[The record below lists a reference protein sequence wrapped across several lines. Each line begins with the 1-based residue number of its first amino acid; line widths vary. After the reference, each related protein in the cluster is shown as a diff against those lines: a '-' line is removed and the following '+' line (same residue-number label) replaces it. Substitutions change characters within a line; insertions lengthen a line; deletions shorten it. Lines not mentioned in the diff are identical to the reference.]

1 MNKNIYV
8 SQRNLT
14 LKLIFIDIL
23 KGLSDG
29 KELGF
34 RLFLKDLKSSYEKSI
49 LGYVWII
56 LPPFVTAGIWILLN
70 QQQIIKVTNTPMIYT
85 AYCVCGTTLW
95 SLFVES
101 VNKPLARYRGAIG
114 MMVKLNFPRES
125 LLVASFYD
133 LLFSIFIKTSIL
145 IPLLW
150 YLGYAPGL
158 HSILGILAMIVLVF
172 IGVSIGIFLTPFG
185 LMYNDVSR
193 IINLGLPF
201 FMFITPVVYPLANG
215 NIFSKLQNFNPISAW
230 LEYSR
235 SLFGNY
241 EVNSFAILSFWLF
254 ISFILIIFGLIIL
267 RITLPIIVERSGS

>member
-1 MNKNIYV
+1 MNKKTYTP
-8 SQRNLT
+8 QRNLT

-23 KGLSDG
+23 KGILEG

-49 LGYVWII
+49 LGYLWII

-85 AYCVCGTTLW
+85 AYCVCGTMLW

-133 LLFSIFIKTSIL
+133 LLFSIFIKMSIL

-158 HSILGILAMIVLVF
+158 HSILGIIAMIVLVF

-193 IINLGLPF
+193 IMSIGLPF
-201 FMFITPVVYPLANG
+201 FMYITPVVYPLVKG
-215 NIFSKLQNFNPISAW
+215 SVFSKLQIFNPISAW

-241 EVNSFAILSFWLF
+241 DVHSFNILFFWF
-254 ISFILIIFGLIIL
+254 FTSCILIILGLIIL

>member
-1 MNKNIYV
+1 MNKNVYTP
-8 SQRNLT
+8 QRNLS
-14 LKLIFIDIL
+14 LKLIFIDII
-23 KGLSDG
+23 KGVSDG

-34 RLFLKDLKSSYEKSI
+34 RLFLKDLKSNYEKSI

-70 QQQIIKVTNTPMIYT
+70 QQQIIEVTNTPMIYT

-133 LLFSIFIKTSIL
+133 LMFSILIKISIL

-150 YLGYAPGL
+150 YLGYPPGL
-158 HSILGILAMIVLVF
+158 NTIPGILAMVVLVF

-185 LMYNDVSR
+185 LMYNDVSK
-193 IINLGLPF
+193 IMSIGLPF
-201 FMFITPVVYPLANG
+201 FMYITPVVYPLTKG
-215 NIFSKLQNFNPISAW
+215 NIFSKLQIFNPISAW

-241 EVNSFAILSFWLF
+241 EVNLFTILFFWLF
-254 ISFILIIFGLIIL
+254 FSFILIVFGLIIL

>member
-1 MNKNIYV
+1 MNKNIYKP
-8 SQRNLT
+8 QRNLT
-14 LKLIFIDIL
+14 IKLIFIDIL
-23 KGLSDG
+23 KGISDG

-56 LPPFVTAGIWILLN
+56 LPPLVTAGIWILLN
-70 QQQIIKVTNTPMIYT
+70 HQQIITVTNAPMIYT
-85 AYCVCGTTLW
+85 AYCVCGTMLW

-133 LLFSIFIKTSIL
+133 LLFSILIKICIL

-150 YLGYAPGL
+150 YLGYAPGF

-185 LMYNDVSR
+185 LMYNDVSK
-193 IINLGLPF
+193 IMSIGLPF
-201 FMFITPVVYPLANG
+201 FMYITPVVYPLAQG
-215 NIFSKLQNFNPISAW
+215 NIFSTFQIFNPISAW

-241 EVNSFAILSFWLF
+241 EVNSFAILSFWVF

>member
-1 MNKNIYV
+1 LHVKKYTP
-8 SQRNLT
+8 QRELT
-14 LKLIFIDIL
+14 LKLIFLDIL
-23 KGLSDG
+23 KGISDG

-56 LPPFVTAGIWILLN
+56 LPPFVTAGIWVLLN
-70 QQQIIKVTNTPMIYT
+70 QQQIIKVTNTPMVYT
-85 AYCVCGTTLW
+85 AYCVCGTMLW

-133 LLFSIFIKTSIL
+133 LLFSIFIKTCIL

-150 YLGYAPGL
+150 YMGYSPGL
-158 HSILGILAMIVLVF
+158 NSIIAIIAMIVLVF
-172 IGVSIGIFLTPFG
+172 IGVSIGIFLTPLG
-185 LMYNDVSR
+185 LLYNDISR
-193 IINLGLPF
+193 IMSMGLPF
-201 FMFITPVVYPLANG
+201 LMYLTPVVYPLAKG
-215 NIFSKLQNFNPISAW
+215 SIFSKFQIVNPVSGW

-241 EVNSFAILSFWLF
+241 DVSVFNSLFFWF
-254 ISFILIIFGLIIL
+254 FFSFILMIFGLIIL
-267 RITLPIIVERSGS
+267 RITLPIIIERSGS

>member
-1 MNKNIYV
+1 MNKNTYTP
-8 SQRNLT
+8 QRNLT
-14 LKLIFIDIL
+14 FKLIFIDIL
-23 KGLSDG
+23 KGISDG

-56 LPPFVTAGIWILLN
+56 LPPLVTAGIWILLN
-70 QQQIIKVTNTPMIYT
+70 DQQIITVTNAPMIYT
-85 AYCVCGTTLW
+85 AYCVCGTMLW

-133 LLFSIFIKTSIL
+133 LLFSIFIKTCIL
-145 IPLLW
+145 IPILW
-150 YLGYAPGL
+150 YLGYAPGI
-158 HSILGILAMIVLVF
+158 HSIFAIFAMVVLVF
-172 IGVSIGIFLTPFG
+172 IGVSIGIFLTSFG
-185 LMYNDVSR
+185 LMYNDVSK
-193 IINLGLPF
+193 IMSMGLPF
-201 FMFITPVVYPLANG
+201 VMYITPVVYPLTKG
-215 NIFSKLQNFNPISAW
+215 NIFSKFQILNPVSAW

-235 SLFGNY
+235 SLFGSY
-241 EVNSFAILSFWLF
+241 EVSLLSSLILWFF
-254 ISFILIIFGLIIL
+254 ISVILLIFGLIIL

>member
-1 MNKNIYV
+1 MNKNIYTP
-8 SQRNLT
+8 QRNLT

-23 KGLSDG
+23 KGILDG

-70 QQQIIKVTNTPMIYT
+70 HQQIIKVTNTPMTYT

-133 LLFSIFIKTSIL
+133 LLYSVFIKISIL
-145 IPLLW
+145 IPILW
-150 YLGYAPGL
+150 YLGYPPGL
-158 HSILGILAMIVLVF
+158 HSILGFLAMFVLVF
-172 IGVSIGIFLTPFG
+172 IGVSIGVFLTPFG
-185 LMYNDVSR
+185 LMYNDVSK
-193 IINLGLPF
+193 IMSIGLPF
-201 FMFITPVVYPLANG
+201 FMYITPVVYPLAKG
-215 NIFSKLQNFNPISAW
+215 NIFSRLQIFNPISAW

-241 EVNSFAILSFWLF
+241 DTNLF
-254 ISFILIIFGLIIL
+254 IILFFWVLISLILVIFGLIIL

>member
-1 MNKNIYV
+1 MNKNIYTP
-8 SQRNLT
+8 QRNLS

-23 KGLSDG
+23 KGVSDG

-34 RLFLKDLKSSYEKSI
+34 RLFLKDLKSNYEKSI

-70 QQQIIKVTNTPMIYT
+70 QQQIIEVTNTPIIYT

-133 LLFSIFIKTSIL
+133 LMFSILIKISIL

-150 YLGYAPGL
+150 YLGYPPGL
-158 HSILGILAMIVLVF
+158 HTIPGILAMVVLVF

-185 LMYNDVSR
+185 LMYNDVSK
-193 IINLGLPF
+193 IMSIGLPF
-201 FMFITPVVYPLANG
+201 FMYITPVVYPLTKG
-215 NIFSKLQNFNPISAW
+215 NIFSKLQIFNPISAW

-241 EVNSFAILSFWLF
+241 EVNLFDFLFFWVF
-254 ISFILIIFGLIIL
+254 ISFIFIIFGLIIL

>member
-1 MNKNIYV
+1 MNKNIYTP
-8 SQRNLT
+8 QRNLT

-23 KGLSDG
+23 KGISDG

-34 RLFLKDLKSSYEKSI
+34 RLFFKDLKSNYEKSI

-70 QQQIIKVTNTPMIYT
+70 QQQIIKVVDTPMIYT

-133 LLFSIFIKTSIL
+133 LLFSTFIKISIL
-145 IPLLW
+145 LPLLW

-158 HSILGILAMIVLVF
+158 HSILGIIAMIVIVF
-172 IGVSIGIFLTPFG
+172 IGVSIGVFLTPFG
-185 LMYNDVSR
+185 LMYNDVSK
-193 IINLGLPF
+193 IMNLGLPF
-201 FMFITPVVYPLANG
+201 FMYITPVVYPLAKG
-215 NIFSKLQNFNPISAW
+215 NIFSKLQFFNPISAW

-241 EVNSFAILSFWLF
+241 EVNSFTILSFWLF
-254 ISFILIIFGLIIL
+254 ISFILLIFGLIIL

>member
-1 MNKNIYV
+1 M
-8 SQRNLT
+8 
-14 LKLIFIDIL
+14 
-23 KGLSDG
+23 
-29 KELGF
+29 
-34 RLFLKDLKSSYEKSI
+34 KSSYEKSI

-95 SLFVES
+95 SLFVEA

-133 LLFSIFIKTSIL
+133 LMFSILIKISIL

-150 YLGYAPGL
+150 YLGYPPGL
-158 HSILGILAMIVLVF
+158 HTIPGILAMVVLVF

-185 LMYNDVSR
+185 LMYNDVSK
-193 IINLGLPF
+193 IMSIGLPF
-201 FMFITPVVYPLANG
+201 FMYITPVVYPLTKG
-215 NIFSKLQNFNPISAW
+215 NIFLKLQIFNPISAW

-241 EVNSFAILSFWLF
+241 EVNLFDFLFFWVF

>member
-1 MNKNIYV
+1 MIKNIYA

-14 LKLIFIDIL
+14 FKLIFIDIL
-23 KGLSDG
+23 KGVSDG

-34 RLFLKDLKSSYEKSI
+34 RLFLKDLKSSYEKSF

-56 LPPFVTAGIWILLN
+56 LPSLVTAGIWILLN
-70 QQQIIKVTNTPMIYT
+70 QQQIIKVTNTPMTYT
-85 AYCVCGTTLW
+85 AYCICGTTLW

-101 VNKPLARYRGAIG
+101 INKPLARYRGAIG

-133 LLFSIFIKTSIL
+133 LLHSIFIKIFIL

-150 YLGYAPGL
+150 YLGYTPGL
-158 HSILGILAMIVLVF
+158 HSILGIIAMIVLVF
-172 IGVSIGIFLTPFG
+172 IGLSIGIFLTPFG
-185 LMYNDVSR
+185 LMYNDVSK
-193 IINLGLPF
+193 IMSIGLPF
-201 FMFITPVVYPLANG
+201 FMYITPVVYPIVKG
-215 NIFSKLQNFNPISAW
+215 NIFSKLQILNPISAW

-235 SLFGNY
+235 SFFGNY
-241 EVNSFAILSFWLF
+241 DVNSFGILCFWFF

>member
-1 MNKNIYV
+1 MKKIIY
-8 SQRNLT
+8 SPERNLS

-23 KGLSDG
+23 KEILEG

-49 LGYVWII
+49 LGYLWII
-56 LPPFVTAGIWILLN
+56 LPPLVTAGIWILLN
-70 QQQIIKVTNTPMIYT
+70 QQQIIKVANTPMSYI
-85 AYCVCGTTLW
+85 AYCVCGSMLW

-101 VNKPLARYRGAIG
+101 VNKPLARYKGAIG

-133 LLFSIFIKTSIL
+133 LLFSIFIKICIL

-150 YLGYAPGL
+150 YFGYAPGL
-158 HSILGILAMIVLVF
+158 HSILGIIAMIVLVF

-193 IINLGLPF
+193 IMSIGLPF
-201 FMFITPVVYPLANG
+201 FMYITPVVYPLVKG
-215 NIFSKLQNFNPISAW
+215 SVFSKLQIFNPISAW

-241 EVNSFAILSFWLF
+241 EVYSFAILTFWVF
-254 ISFILIIFGLIIL
+254 IAFILTVFGLIIL